1 MFVFG
6 ILSDP
11 AFAFMSIRA
20 SGGEPIKMEALKCH
34 RNVTELVYLIRY
46 NQISQHVVVVLKN
59 HSICCVSVLDS
70 RAVYTSRKASRTLG
84 FGLCEHLIM
93 KTFVLDTNILLH
105 TPQALFVF
113 DDNPVVIPLAVIEEI
128 DDQKRRQDEIGRNAR
143 EVSRLLDDLRQKG
156 DLSRGVS
163 LPGGGSLRI
172 EVNHYDWQE
181 LPDCLD
187 VLDAGKPDNRILA
200 VALNLSRESQHGKVI
215 LISKDL
221 NLRVK
226 ADVLGVRSDDL
237 NSDKIDFRTL
247 YSGQAELCLDRD
259 QLDSFYQNRQLT
271 LSSNGLWPNQFAVLK
286 CSDNPS
292 NSGLAR
298 HRDREL
304 TPLLLQSAPDCF
316 GLRPRNKEQSF
327 ALELLMDDQIKI
339 VTLAGGAGTGKTL
352 LALAAGLEQVLET
365 NRYDKL
371 LVTRPVI
378 PLDGQD
384 LGFLPG
390 DKMDKIRP
398 WMQPIFDNLEY
409 LFHSPQARSVPGIK
423 NARARDREDL
433 VDIESYLT
441 FAGRIE
447 LEALSFIRGRSI
459 ARRFILV
466 DEAQNC
472 TAHAVKSLLTRVGE
486 GSKIVFTGDVEQIDH
501 PYLDSASNGLTILIE
516 KLKEASLSG
525 HITLHK
531 GERSAVAELGAKLL

>member
-1 MFVFG
+1 M
-6 ILSDP
+6 
-11 AFAFMSIRA
+11 R
-20 SGGEPIKMEALKCH
+20 K
-34 RNVTELVYLIRY
+34 VTRI
-46 NQISQHVVVVLKN
+46 
-59 HSICCVSVLDS
+59 
-70 RAVYTSRKASRTLG
+70 LG

-143 EVSRLLDDLRQKG
+143 EVSRLLDDLRKKG
-156 DLSRGVS
+156 DLSQGVP
-163 LPGGGSLRI
+163 LPSGGSLRI

-200 VALNLSRESQHGKVI
+200 VALNLSRKDQNGKVT
-215 LISKDL
+215 LVSKDL

-226 ADVLGVRSDDL
+226 ADVLGVKSDDL
-237 NSDKIDFRTL
+237 YSDKVDFRTL
-247 YSGQAELCLDRD
+247 YSGQTELSVDRD
-259 QLDSFYQNRQLT
+259 QLDAFYQNKQLPI
-271 LSSNGLWPNQFAVLK
+271 SGNGLWPNQFVILK
-286 CSDNPS
+286 CADNPS

-298 HRDREL
+298 HTTQEL
-304 TPLLLQSAPDCF
+304 VPLVVQSTPDCF
-316 GLRPRNKEQSF
+316 GLRPKNKEQGF
-327 ALELLMDDQIKI
+327 ALELLLDEQVKI

-365 NRYDKL
+365 NHFDKL

-433 VDIESYLT
+433 VDIENYLN

-459 ARRFILV
+459 ARRFIIV

-501 PYLDSASNGLTILIE
+501 PYLDSASNGLTMLIE
-516 KLKEASLSG
+516 KLKETALSG
-525 HITLHK
+525 HITLQK